1 MLPTIALDLD
11 GTLANMYGVK
21 GWLEA
26 LQAHD
31 ASPYF
36 DAGELA
42 DTDIINALIE
52 LYKDAGGHVC
62 VVSWTAKGDIP
73 HAYSPLRKRRR
84 CFGYASTCP
93 LSRTCVL
100 WSTVRL
106 SISLSRT
113 LRIPS
118 CLTMN
123 SPTETLSDVRAGK
136 LDTPKVST
144 DF

>member
-1 MLPTIALDLD
+1 MSPTIALDLD
-11 GTLANMYGVK
+11 GCICDLYGVR

-36 DAGELA
+36 AAGELA

-52 LYKDAGGHVC
+52 LYKVN
-62 VVSWTAKGDIP
+62 
-73 HAYSPLRKRRR
+73 
-84 CFGYASTCP
+84 
-93 LSRTCVL
+93 
-100 WSTVRL
+100 
-106 SISLSRT
+106 SL
-113 LRIPS
+113 
-118 CLTMN
+118 
-123 SPTETLSDVRAGK
+123 TETVSGVWAGK